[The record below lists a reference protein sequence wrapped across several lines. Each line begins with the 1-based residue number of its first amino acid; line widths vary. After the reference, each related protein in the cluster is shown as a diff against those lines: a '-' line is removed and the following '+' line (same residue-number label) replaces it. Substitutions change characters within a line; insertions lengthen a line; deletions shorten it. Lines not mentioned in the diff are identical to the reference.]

1 MPNLKL
7 YLIDWIYRSRIQA
20 KPGKYYPTADMI
32 TSLQAK
38 CASIAVDPNWQ
49 ISESSRQHLANHL
62 PRLRYLASSVM
73 QLPSVK

>member
-32 TSLQAK
+32 TSL
-38 CASIAVDPNWQ
+38 
-49 ISESSRQHLANHL
+49 
-62 PRLRYLASSVM
+62 
-73 QLPSVK
+73 